1 MILVFYEGLLGGA
14 AYVNTFMKVAETA
27 TPNDREFSMGA
38 VGISDSAGVV
48 CAGLIS
54 LWLEPSL
61 CNYQKSTGRPWCGL
75 P

>member
-14 AYVNTFMKVAETA
+14 SYVNTFMKVSEEVILSE
-27 TPNDREFSMGA
+27 REFAMGA
-38 VGISDSAGVV
+38 VGLSDSAGVV

-54 LWLEPSL
+54 LHLEKAL
-61 CNYQKSTGRPWCGL
+61 CNYQKSTGRPFCEL